1 MVGVSLSA
9 VGSCWCC
16 NVGFGDGAALA
27 VVAVAVAGSCFAV
40 SGVDEA
46 AVGLN
51 AVGSG

>member
-1 MVGVSLSA
+1 MVGVGLSA

-27 VVAVAVAGSCFAV
+27 FVAVAGSWFAV
-40 SGVDEA
+40 SGIDEA

-51 AVGSG
+51 VVGSG

>member
-1 MVGVSLSA
+1 MVGVGLSA
-9 VGSCWCC
+9 VSSCWCC
-16 NVGFGDGAALA
+16 NVGFGDGAAIA
-27 VVAVAVAGSCFAV
+27 VVAVAGSCFAV